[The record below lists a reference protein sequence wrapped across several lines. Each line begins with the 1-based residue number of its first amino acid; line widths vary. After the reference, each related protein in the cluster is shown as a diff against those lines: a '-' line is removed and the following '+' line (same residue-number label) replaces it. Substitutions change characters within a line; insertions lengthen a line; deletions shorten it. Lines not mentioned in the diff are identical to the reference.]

1 MVDTC
6 FVVFIYMYAGGE
18 IIRRRSISAASI
30 VPCTHTAPMTASEDS
45 GHGQQ
50 TLEKEKGQSN
60 DVFVQ
65 VLAQNIQGLSVSKE
79 EERRLVRK
87 LDRRIMPMLG
97 LMYLFA
103 GNLYRH
109 IHANLFTNLLHTS
122 LSI

>member
-18 IIRRRSISAASI
+18 IIRRRSISTASI
-30 VPCTHTAPMTASEDS
+30 VPCTHTASMTASEDS

-50 TLEKEKGQSN
+50 TLEEEKGQPN
-60 DVFVQ
+60 DVVVQ

-103 GNLYRH
+103 GD
-109 IHANLFTNLLHTS
+109 
-122 LSI
+122 